1 MSSINSTSVQR
12 KRRRIPK
19 SCQACRVKKLK
30 CDRVRPRCSSCIIRQ
45 IIDCQY
51 EEDTL
56 GENIRKMPPTKTQ
69 DGSSGPSQPISIPS
83 PSNKNINPF
92 VSMTYIHKVPRL
104 GRVMVQGPTS
114 LKSFVT
120 NIHHPFTIKFEHLW
134 RKTEPER
141 LLWRDEHK
149 EQLEKSNPVYDINE
163 SLLGSQ
169 TSVIEISAALPDYKT
184 LVKNMNEFFSD
195 SPLYDINT
203 ILSKDETMEFFYTAF
218 IPDDGNN
225 NKESSKIWKFQDRLT
240 KKIGMPLNSKHYKL
254 GILLMINR
262 LVHCKDYIDPRIEIF
277 LNQLEN
283 QNQFS
288 GAFIVQCQFLLLR
301 WYHRRLYFTKIDDI
315 NLLNLVSH
323 IIDIAMTLGLQL
335 DIDKTYS
342 HDTHIDLQML
352 KNMWYWIQFADLSI
366 SFQFGRPLKINSK
379 CYRNFSYDND
389 SASKSNFIKKLHRFL
404 IVVRDC
410 YDVIYDQSTYP
421 NLPASCKQI
430 TNLLMIE
437 FPNMSDYFN
446 DRSKYDWKNNLSEL
460 RILTLG
466 LGVLISIYGLR
477 FKITGDRTIRSKN
490 SYIQTTLISFNLITD
505 TLENCWKYDN
515 EIFPDLV
522 ESSGSL
528 TPYLNMAISLSEG
541 LFQRAH
547 MNFMSL
553 IYYKVTLFNEGS
565 FRPYDFEPLDWNLDT
580 LETRD
585 DKVIT
590 LVSTFNIYTDIFSR
604 WRRPE
609 VHDMKQVLKRSYPY
623 FLMILLEKIS
633 RMIVE
638 KVIRFRQKSEEAIK
652 NVNNGLNEP
661 ATPTDSQTTSSIGTP
676 QDEEQLNSQ
685 VADEFWGTFN
695 GYWEELLKHDYKSSQ
710 DFT

>member
-1 MSSINSTSVQR
+1 MVSSSIVKSTQR

-19 SCQACRVKKLK
+19 SCQACRKKKLK

-45 IIDCQY
+45 IIDCHY

-56 GENIRKMPPTKTQ
+56 TDPISKNSTTSTPN
-69 DGSSGPSQPISIPS
+69 GSDSGPSQPTSMVP
-83 PSNKNINPF
+83 PSNKNVNPF

-120 NIHHPFTIKFEHLW
+120 NIHHPFTIKFEQLW

-283 QNQFS
+283 QTQFS

-430 TNLLMIE
+430 TNLL
-437 FPNMSDYFN
+437 
-446 DRSKYDWKNNLSEL
+446 R
-460 RILTLG
+460 
-466 LGVLISIYGLR
+466 
-477 FKITGDRTIRSKN
+477 
-490 SYIQTTLISFNLITD
+490 
-505 TLENCWKYDN
+505 
-515 EIFPDLV
+515 
-522 ESSGSL
+522 
-528 TPYLNMAISLSEG
+528 
-541 LFQRAH
+541 
-547 MNFMSL
+547 
-553 IYYKVTLFNEGS
+553 
-565 FRPYDFEPLDWNLDT
+565 
-580 LETRD
+580 
-585 DKVIT
+585 
-590 LVSTFNIYTDIFSR
+590 
-604 WRRPE
+604 
-609 VHDMKQVLKRSYPY
+609 
-623 FLMILLEKIS
+623 
-633 RMIVE
+633 
-638 KVIRFRQKSEEAIK
+638 
-652 NVNNGLNEP
+652 
-661 ATPTDSQTTSSIGTP
+661 
-676 QDEEQLNSQ
+676 LNSQ
-685 VADEFWGTFN
+685 ICPIILMIEVSMIG
-695 GYWEELLKHDYKSSQ
+695 KII
-710 DFT
+710 